1 MQTPFELGPVVPQF
15 PRLLR
20 VTAWLLFAAIVFVTL
35 SPIGLRPVTGEPP
48 NLERAVAF
56 AVFGAVFAIAY
67 PRRLP
72 LVIGL
77 VVAAAI
83 GLELLQML
91 AATRHA
97 RMPDMG
103 FKLLG
108 GGIGIAIGT
117 MLTRWLPVRR

>member
-1 MQTPFELGPVVPQF
+1 VQTLSELGPVVPQF

-20 VTAWLLFAAIVFVTL
+20 VTAWLLFVAIVFVTL

-108 GGIGIAIGT
+108 GGIGVAIGA